1 MINSDEIK
9 EIVSYSKALNVLY
22 VEDSKEIREQTF
34 KMFNNFFQNITLAID
49 GKDGLEK
56 FKTNNFDLIFSDL
69 NMPVMN
75 GIDMIKTIRESD
87 NKVFIIVMSA
97 ENEFG
102 FKDISKKYDIIDYI
116 KKPIALD
123 KFIKILYKI
132 KDINTNHD

>member
-34 KMFNNFFQNITLAID
+34 KMFNNFFHNITLAVD

-75 GIDMIKTIRESD
+75 GIDMIKSIRKSD

-123 KFIKILYKI
+123 KFVKILYKI
-132 KDINTNHD
+132 KDIKTKHD